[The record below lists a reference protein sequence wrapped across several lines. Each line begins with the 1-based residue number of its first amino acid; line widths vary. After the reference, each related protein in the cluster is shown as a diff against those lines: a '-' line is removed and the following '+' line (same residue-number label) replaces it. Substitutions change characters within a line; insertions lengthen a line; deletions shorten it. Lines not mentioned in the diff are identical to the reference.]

1 MISRNTRVNLLIGTG
16 HCLSH
21 FYQLCLP
28 PLFLVWQRE
37 FDISFAE
44 LGLAVVLM
52 SSVAALLQTPI
63 GFLVDRHGARP
74 FLIGGTLMMS
84 VAIAAMSFATSY
96 WQILVLALI
105 SGTGN
110 AVFHPADYAI
120 LAGSIQRDRMGKA
133 FALHSFSGNV
143 GFAAAPPVVTALM
156 VIMGWRDTLLVLG
169 LLGIPLAGLILL
181 QSGILKDQLR
191 LDKKSGGL
199 SMRELLLE
207 RTLVLFFLFYL
218 MGAMAGGGIQAW
230 LITVLHE
237 VKGIDL
243 ALASTALTAYM
254 IGSSAGVLVG
264 GWAVDKSTR
273 HITLFVIGLT
283 CLSALSTLL
292 VGVLPLGGLVIA
304 GMMLISGMALGAS
317 RTPRDI
323 MAKDAAPPGQVG
335 KVLGYVSAG
344 APLGSA
350 LTPVPFGFLIDH
362 GHANLVLIVAAIL
375 LMSSLFCMGS
385 ARASAR
391 RDAVAAVAE

>member
-1 MISRNTRVNLLIGTG
+1 MVSRGARVNLLIGTG
-16 HCLSH
+16 HFLSH

-44 LGLAVVLM
+44 LGVAVVLM
-52 SSVAALLQTPI
+52 SSVAATLQTPI

-74 FLIGGTLMMS
+74 FLIGGTLVMS
-84 VAIAAMSFATSY
+84 AAIAAMSFATSY
-96 WQILVLALI
+96 WQIMVLALI

-133 FALHSFSGNV
+133 FALHTFTGNI
-143 GFAAAPPVVTALM
+143 GFAAAPPVVAALM
-156 VIMGWRDTLLVLG
+156 VMMGWRHTLLLLG
-169 LLGIPLAGLILL
+169 LLGIPLAGVIVW

-191 LDKKSGGL
+191 LDKKAGGL

-207 RTLVLFFLFYL
+207 RTLLLFFLFYL
-218 MGAMAGGGIQAW
+218 MGSMAGGGIQAW

-237 VKGIDL
+237 VKGLDL

-254 IGSSAGVLVG
+254 IGSSAGVLAG
-264 GWAVDKSTR
+264 GWVVDKSTR
-273 HITLFVIGLT
+273 YIALFVIGLT
-283 CLSALSTLL
+283 CLSALTTLL
-292 VGVLPLGGLVIA
+292 VGVLPLGGLVSA
-304 GMMLISGMALGAS
+304 GLMLISGLALGAS

-344 APLGSA
+344 APLGGA

-362 GHANLVLIVAAIL
+362 GHANLVLILAAGL
-375 LMSSLFCMGS
+375 LLASLFCMGS
-385 ARASAR
+385 ARAAAK
-391 RDAVAAVAE
+391 RDAIATVAE